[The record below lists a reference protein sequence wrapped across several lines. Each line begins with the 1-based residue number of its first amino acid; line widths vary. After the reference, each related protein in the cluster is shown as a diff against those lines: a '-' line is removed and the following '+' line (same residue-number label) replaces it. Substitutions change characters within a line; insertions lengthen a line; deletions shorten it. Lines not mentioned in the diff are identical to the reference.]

1 MYIMHYYYYVSDFF
15 CMNEM
20 YIIYKTTTS
29 RRRIKVVVQT
39 QRRFLCED
47 LLSGKY
53 PRGKLGKRM
62 RRGTSPPPPPP
73 LETLN
78 KPTDRTFLSLGKI
91 RSRLYTYIGFIV
103 IAYALVFFSL
113 LQVCTFYCAFTRSK
127 QSCDLFST
135 RDGDLGEKAKEFMY
149 L

>member
-1 MYIMHYYYYVSDFF
+1 
-15 CMNEM
+15 M

-29 RRRIKVVVQT
+29 RRRIKVVQT

-47 LLSGKY
+47 LLSEKY
-53 PRGKLGKRM
+53 LRGKLGKRM
-62 RRGTSPPPPPP
+62 RRGTSP
-73 LETLN
+73 LFLKTLN
-78 KPTDRTFLSLGKI
+78 KPSDRTFLSLGKI

-113 LQVCTFYCAFTRSK
+113 LQVCTSYCAFMRSK
-127 QSCDLFST
+127 QSCDLLST